1 MVALTY
7 NVRLFFTIVVLL
19 FLDFTTCVGQ
29 VFLQLEVDREVLPLR
44 FAPGDVLVYKSAET
58 GDDWQTRRIER
69 LIADDQIIVF
79 ADSWLNIQDITRV
92 KVRNQPGWVVG
103 RILTTFGSA
112 WFVFGGVA
120 HLATDYTF
128 TWRDFTIGAVGVGL
142 GWLITKF
149 ASSRTYKLGKKH
161 RLRIV
166 DISFPTPA
174 ETYRRT

>member
-1 MVALTY
+1 MMALRY
-7 NVRLFFTIVVLL
+7 KVWNFTASVVL
-19 FLDFTTCVGQ
+19 FLLACTSGLGQ
-29 VFLQLEVDREVLPLR
+29 IFLQLEVDREVVPLR
-44 FAPGDVLVYKSAET
+44 FAPGDMLVYKSAET

-79 ADSWLNIQDITRV
+79 ADNWLNIQDLTYV

-103 RILTTFGSA
+103 KILTTFGSA
-112 WFVFGGVA
+112 WFVFGGIA
-120 HLATDYTF
+120 HLATDYDF

-166 DISFPTPA
+166 DISFPAPA